1 MADRRIIKFYDTDNH
16 LLNSNYYIL
25 RESYHIDNKDE
36 REITLRFHHS
46 DLTSIKTAIWELV
59 ALITVKLSLKLKEAE
74 EIL

>member
-25 RESYHIDNKDE
+25 REKYQIDNKDE
-36 REITLRFHHS
+36 RKITLRFRHS

-59 ALITVKLSLKLKEAE
+59 ALIKVTLNLRLKEAE
-74 EIL
+74 DIL

>member
-25 RESYHIDNKDE
+25 RGRYNIDNKNE
-36 REITLRFHHS
+36 EKITLRFRHS
-46 DLTSIKTAIWELV
+46 ALISIKTAIWELV